1 MRKQK
6 EEIANG
12 VKKPRAAKR
21 PKLKFLQLGLSVGD
35 VLVYKENKHITVS
48 IVDDIHVL
56 YKGKVMQLTPVTCE
70 IKHRDYTM
78 QPSPFWIDKK
88 SGKLLSVLYEEK
100 YPRD

>member
-1 MRKQK
+1 MRK
-6 EEIANG
+6 EEFEDG

-21 PKLKFLQLGLSVGD
+21 PKLKFLQLGFSVGD
-35 VLVYKENKHITVS
+35 VLVYKENRHIIVS

>member
-1 MRKQK
+1 
-6 EEIANG
+6 
-12 VKKPRAAKR
+12 
-21 PKLKFLQLGLSVGD
+21 
-35 VLVYKENKHITVS
+35 
-48 IVDDIHVL
+48 
-56 YKGKVMQLTPVTCE
+56 MQLTPVTCE